1 MRRQWEAADAP
12 PRRGEHRIGDGGSD
26 DGDADLSQPAGL
38 AVALDELDQY
48 PRDLRQARQAEL
60 AKLARGREP
69 AFIVGR
75 RTDRGGEAEDQPAL
89 DLLARDRRIDEPPRV
104 DDRRSEEH
112 TSELQSLMRISYAVF
127 CLKKKI

>member
-1 MRRQWEAADAP
+1 MRRQRDAADAP

-60 AKLARGREP
+60 ATLARGREP

-75 RTDRGGEAEDQPAL
+75 RT
-89 DLLARDRRIDEPPRV
+89 ARSGAAHHPPPLPPRAPPPP
-104 DDRRSEEH
+104 
-112 TSELQSLMRISYAVF
+112 LSLPPTPPH
-127 CLKKKI
+127 